1 MAIEMSVLGAFI
13 VAASAV
19 VLSPGPDTMLILR
32 YTLTSGPKV
41 GLAAVAGVQIGLAFH
56 TLLAVL
62 GVSLVIASSPPLFK
76 TVAMAGALYLGWLG
90 VQGLRGGSILS
101 LQNGGPV
108 VGAGKA
114 CRDAILCNILN
125 PKVILLFLALFPN
138 FVDPGRTDV
147 SLQLNHPLRRSHR
160 HQRAL
165 ASAYGEGGGSGAVLV
180 GSTRYRSSYGA
191 RHGRRPVGLHAPD
204 ALRTPALEGKLVI
217 AASPKLRDH
226 PRPVGRHH
234 VRSDHAE
241 RRALLPHR
249 RRQSLQVRGR
259 GNGPLRS
266 L

>member
-1 MAIEMSVLGAFI
+1 
-13 VAASAV
+13 
-19 VLSPGPDTMLILR
+19 LR

-147 SLQLNHPLRRSHR
+147 SLQLITLS
-160 HQRAL
+160 
-165 ASAYGEGGGSGAVLV
+165 AVLIAINV
-180 GSTRYRSSYGA
+180 LWQAPMVRA
-191 RHGRRPVGLHAPD
+191 AEAVRHWLVAPAIGLHAPD

-226 PRPVGRHH
+226 LRPVGRHH

-241 RRALLPHR
+241 RCALLPHR
-249 RRQSLQVRGR
+249 RRQSLQVRGG
-259 GNGPLRS
+259 GNDPLRS

>member
-56 TLLAVL
+56 TLLAVF

-147 SLQLNHPLRRSHR
+147 SLQLITLS
-160 HQRAL
+160 
-165 ASAYGEGGGSGAVLV
+165 AVLIAINV
-180 GSTRYRSSYGA
+180 LWQAPMVRAAEAVRHWLVAPAIA
-191 RHGRRPVGLHAPD
+191 RAMARVTGV
-204 ALRTPALEGKLVI
+204 V
-217 AASPKLRDH
+217 
-226 PRPVGRHH
+226 
-234 VRSDHAE
+234 
-241 RRALLPHR
+241 LLAFTLMMLYEH
-249 RRQSLQVRGR
+249 L
-259 GNGPLRS
+259 L
-266 L
+266 